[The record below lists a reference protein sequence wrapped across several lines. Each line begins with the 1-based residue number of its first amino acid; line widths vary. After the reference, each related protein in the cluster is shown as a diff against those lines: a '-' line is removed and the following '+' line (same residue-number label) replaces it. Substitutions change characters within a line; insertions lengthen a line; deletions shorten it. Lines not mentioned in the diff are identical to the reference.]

1 MSPPQFEVELVAAR
15 AAFNEALE
23 DSAPGLP
30 GAAERYGALLDEY
43 MGRLRR
49 HSRSAPAAGPTRGH
63 PSSLGAASGGEAPR
77 TICVLIVTLYVK
89 PRHACLS
96 SLVRLSENAQT

>member
-1 MSPPQFEVELVAAR
+1 MSPPQFEVELVDAC

-23 DSAPGLP
+23 DSAPGLR

-49 HSRSAPAAGPTRGH
+49 HSRSAPAAGPTRGR
-63 PSSLGAASGGEAPR
+63 PSSLGAAAQPALDDDWMGWARAERERVEAHLKSGG
-77 TICVLIVTLYVK
+77 K
-89 PRHACLS
+89 KGGMK
-96 SLVRLSENAQT
+96 